1 MATSNAAKRRQQEE
15 NRKIMQEV
23 ADSCAEAPKMTMLQK
38 AHELIYSDR
47 QQDYGPALE
56 NFQNIAD
63 LWSVVL
69 KTPVTPDQ
77 VALCM
82 IQVKVARLVRSP
94 NHEDSWIDIA
104 GYVGCKQKM
113 IDGD

>member
-1 MATSNAAKRRQQEE
+1 MASNRQT
-15 NRKIMQEV
+15 RKIQETHQ
-23 ADSCAEAPKMTMLQK
+23 AMAEEPQKIGILQK

-47 QQDYGPALE
+47 QQDYGPAKE

-63 LWSVVL
+63 LWSVIL
-69 KTPVTPDQ
+69 GTSVTADQ
-77 VALCM
+77 VAMCM
-82 IQVKVARLVRSP
+82 IQVKVARLIRSP
-94 NHEDSWIDIA
+94 DHEDSWVDIA